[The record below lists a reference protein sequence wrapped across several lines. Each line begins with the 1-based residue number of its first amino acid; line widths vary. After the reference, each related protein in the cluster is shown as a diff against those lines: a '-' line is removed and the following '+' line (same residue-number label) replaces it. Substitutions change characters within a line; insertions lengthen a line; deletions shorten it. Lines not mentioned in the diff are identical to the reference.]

1 MEVNWKTSQ
10 TQSRTPV
17 KLAEG
22 ITACAGVE
30 TRATTEAK
38 IWREIKEKEMT
49 RVQLWVALGDDDQSP
64 VRSGRPQPWTC

>member
-49 RVQLWVALGDDDQSP
+49 
-64 VRSGRPQPWTC
+64 